1 MHPARRLGLAIAVV
15 LTVIPAVPVMGLA
28 AGVRRRTSLK
38 HFHSDFASQANHF
51 DLTRLQQKI
60 S

>member
-1 MHPARRLGLAIAVV
+1 MHPARRLDLAIAVV

-28 AGVRRRTSLK
+28 ARVLRRGSLK
-38 HFHSDFASQANHF
+38 YFHTDFAIRANHF
-51 DLTRLQQKI
+51 DVTRLRQKI